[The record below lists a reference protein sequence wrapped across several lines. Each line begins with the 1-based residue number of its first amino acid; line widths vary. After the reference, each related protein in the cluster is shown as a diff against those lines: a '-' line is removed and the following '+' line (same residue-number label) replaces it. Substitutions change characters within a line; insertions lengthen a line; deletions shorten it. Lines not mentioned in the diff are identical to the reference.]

1 MEHVFYRHWWLLSL
15 KGVAMI
21 ILGILAFVYP
31 ISVILGLAFYIG
43 LLLAMMGILWIV
55 AAFANKDKSQWG
67 WILAVGLFDVVLGAV
82 LIFFPLQTAMVFA
95 VLTGFWAIFTG
106 MLQII
111 AFFSVRKA
119 HSSTWGLMLLMGVL
133 AILLGMFL
141 IWSPFSGAVALTYL
155 LGAEAL
161 LIGIM
166 SLVYSFRL
174 RKITSTSA
182 GEGPYE
188 FSH

>member
-1 MEHVFYRHWWLLSL
+1 
-15 KGVAMI
+15 MI

-31 ISVILGLAFYIG
+31 ISVIIGLAFYIG
-43 LLLAMMGILWIV
+43 LLLAIVGVLWMV
-55 AAFANKDKSQWG
+55 TAFSNKDKSQWG
-67 WILAVGLFDVVLGAV
+67 WILAVGLFDMVLGAV
-82 LIFFPLQTAMVFA
+82 LLFFPLQTVMVFA
-95 VLTGFWAIFTG
+95 ILTGFWAIFTG

-111 AFFSVRKA
+111 AFFSVRKV

-133 AILLGMFL
+133 AIVLGMFL
-141 IWSPFSGAVALTYL
+141 IWSPFAGAVALTYV
-155 LGAEAL
+155 LGIEAF

-174 RKITSTSA
+174 RKIASPSA
-182 GEGPYE
+182 GEGPYQ